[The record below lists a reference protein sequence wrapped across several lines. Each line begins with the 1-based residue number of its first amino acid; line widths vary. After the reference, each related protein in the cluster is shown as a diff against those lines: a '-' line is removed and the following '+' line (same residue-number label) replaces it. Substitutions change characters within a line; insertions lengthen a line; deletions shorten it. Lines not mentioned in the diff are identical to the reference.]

1 MPNGVQQAIEAV
13 ARSHGDVS
21 IEWVAREAGMSER
34 QFRRRCLEESG
45 LRPKQLCRVLRF
57 RRACALAGRG
67 LPWGLVAA
75 EAGYFDQAHLIR
87 DFHEF
92 TGDTPMSVFSNTD
105 GGATG

>member
-1 MPNGVQQAIEAV
+1 MDGPAARDERAAIPA
-13 ARSHGDVS
+13 ALPGR
-21 IEWVAREAGMSER
+21 
-34 QFRRRCLEESG
+34 SG